1 MKTKNGDMPAM
12 PTVTYDHSAAMNGFA
27 VTVTDM
33 PGMTK
38 REAFCL
44 HMGVA
49 DTGDEELD
57 AIIRKGNRQK
67 MAVQICNGF
76 VSGDFDLAGPR
87 FRFTDLVAESVST
100 ADALLAE
107 LERTK

>member
-1 MKTKNGDMPAM
+1 MTFKNGDMSAM
-12 PTVTYDHSAAMNGFA
+12 PLPLGDETAAGC
-27 VTVTDM
+27 D
-33 PGMTK
+33 GLTK
-38 REAFCL
+38 REMFCL

-49 DTGDEELD
+49 ETGDAELD
-57 AIIRKGNRQK
+57 EIIRQGNRQK

-76 VSGDFDLAGPR
+76 ISGDFDLAGPR
-87 FRFTDLVAESVST
+87 FRLTELASESVAT